1 MTSSTFRTDALPAG
15 IVRLWR
21 CRPWSGSP
29 LMSWPE
35 RARFTARV
43 IAAVML
49 LAAVPLAGAVG
60 TISYTDEAAL
70 IGAER
75 RDSAAV
81 TAVVVAPPDYGPA
94 HVRRAQ
100 VSWTTQAGTVVATVP
115 VSSVADEGD
124 RITVWLN
131 RSGEPVRPPRE
142 QVVAVF
148 TGIGSGI
155 VVLVCAGL
163 AGWGLISATERLIG
177 WQRGRVWD
185 REASALSR

>member
-21 CRPWSGSP
+21 CRPWSSSP
-29 LMSWPE
+29 LMRWPE
-35 RARFTARV
+35 RARFTARL
-43 IAAVML
+43 IAGVML

-148 TGIGSGI
+148 TGIGSGV

-163 AGWGLISATERLIG
+163 AGWGLISAAERLIG

-185 REASALSR
+185 REASALSW